1 MGKTRFTFEYEF
13 NASKKM
19 LYPYFASASGLAQWF
34 AEDVNVDE
42 DGNLNFIW
50 EGIDHKAKLVSHRT
64 NSYAKFVF
72 LEDNEEGPDSDW
84 VEFKIDLNEMTET
97 TFVKVTEYS
106 EFDDKDEQT
115 MLWEGLLQTLKE
127 LVGG

>member
-72 LEDNEEGPDSDW
+72 LENNEEGPDSDW

-115 MLWEGLLQTLKE
+115 MLWEGLLQSLKE

>member
-1 MGKTRFTFEYEF
+1 MAKTRFAFEYEF
-13 NASKKM
+13 NASRKM
-19 LYPYFASASGLAQWF
+19 LYPYFTTASGLAQWF
-34 AEDVNVDE
+34 ADDVNIDE
-42 DGNLNFIW
+42 DGNFNFIW
-50 EGIDHKAKLVSHRT
+50 EGVDHKAKLISHRT
-64 NSYAKFVF
+64 NAYAKFVF

-84 VEFKIDLNEMTET
+84 VEFKIDLNELTET

-106 EFDDKDEQT
+106 EFDDKEEQT

>member
-1 MGKTRFTFEYEF
+1 MGKTRFAFEYEF

-19 LYPYFASASGLAQWF
+19 LYPYFTSASGLAQWF

-50 EGIDHKAKLVSHRT
+50 EGIGHKAKLVSHRT

-97 TFVKVTEYS
+97 TFVKVSEYS

-115 MLWEGLLQTLKE
+115 MLWEGLLQSLKE

>member
-84 VEFKIDLNEMTET
+84 VEFKIELNEMTET
-97 TFVKVTEYS
+97 TFVKVTEYADF
-106 EFDDKDEQT
+106 EDKDEQT

>member
-72 LEDNEEGPDSDW
+72 LENNEEGPDSDW

-115 MLWEGLLQTLKE
+115 MLWDGLLQSLKE

>member
-1 MGKTRFTFEYEF
+1 MGKTRFAFEYEF

-19 LYPYFASASGLAQWF
+19 LYPYFATASGLAQWF

-50 EGIDHKAKLVSHRT
+50 EGMDHKAKLVSHRT

-72 LEDNEEGPDSDW
+72 LENNEEGPDSDW
-84 VEFKIDLNEMTET
+84 VEFKIELNEMTET
-97 TFVKVTEYS
+97 TFIKVTEYS
-106 EFDDKDEQT
+106 EFDDKEEQT
-115 MLWEGLLQTLKE
+115 MLWEGLLQSLKE

>member
-19 LYPYFASASGLAQWF
+19 LYPYFESASGLAQWF

-64 NSYAKFVF
+64 NLYAKFVF
-72 LEDNEEGPDSDW
+72 LEENEEGPDSDW

-106 EFDDKDEQT
+106 EFDDKTELT